1 MTASAGGERPH
12 LLFAA
17 GNGIIYATPIGRRII
32 MAKNAIKKTKEYR
45 NLRAEAQEAIVAFED
60 GADIDYTIKRLA
72 SVGAKMRELLG

>member
-1 MTASAGGERPH
+1 MTASVGGERLH

-17 GNGIIYATPIGRRII
+17 GNGIIYTTPIGRRSI

-45 NLRAEAQEAIVAFED
+45 KLRAEAQEAIVAFED

-72 SVGAKMRELLG
+72 SVGAKMRELLA

>member
-1 MTASAGGERPH
+1 
-12 LLFAA
+12 
-17 GNGIIYATPIGRRII
+17 